1 MEDSYTIRHAK
12 AGRDAAASRP
22 PVPGSRLPLAAM
34 TLLPRLALIAAG
46 LFAAHN
52 AIAACAPRSN
62 DELKAMSN
70 DDLKADYCDARAQ
83 SVIQAPAPAPLLAP
97 LPGSPSAPRPS
108 PRPPATPA

>member
-1 MEDSYTIRHAK
+1 
-12 AGRDAAASRP
+12 
-22 PVPGSRLPLAAM
+22 M

-97 LPGSPSAPRPS
+97 LPGSPSAP
-108 PRPPATPA
+108 PPVAAPAGNACLTATAQLVRVMEARKIDVDKVRESCGK